1 MIPKLSYRT
10 RTTEVNSTSEN
21 LGLTY
26 QKQSLESDTYL
37 AGLFTNL
44 LSGSGLLRTAIN
56 RSKAE
61 SNLDDMDV
69 IRDEK
74 IQALHYLLLG
84 AIHNP
89 NEEISASATRLY
101 DEYKKYGL
109 KVTQK
114 SYLIESSLT
123 ESMLEDY
130 TATDL
135 QADIAAVLGCAEL
148 IAGIQT
154 AQNDFKTANIAWEEA
169 KSKEGLTASATQIKK
184 EILALIND
192 NIVVYLKAMNLAN
205 NAVYGELA
213 QTVSQIITDTNQ
225 AVKRRAKKD
234 EELVA
239 E

>member
-1 MIPKLSYRT
+1 MVPKLSYRT
-10 RTTEVNSTSEN
+10 RTTEVNSTAEN

-26 QKQSLESDTYL
+26 QKHSLESDSYL
-37 AGLFTNL
+37 TGLFTDL
-44 LSGSGLLRTAIN
+44 QSKSDLLRTAIN

-69 IRDEK
+69 LRDEK

-89 NEEISASATRLY
+89 SKEISVSATNLY
-101 DEYKKYGL
+101 HIYEKYGL
-109 KVTQK
+109 KMTQK
-114 SYLIESSLT
+114 SYLIESSLI

-130 TATDL
+130 TAANL

-148 IAGIQT
+148 IADIQT
-154 AQNDFKTANIAWEEA
+154 AQNNFKTANITWREA
-169 KSKEGLTASATQIKK
+169 KSKEGLTVSASQIKK
-184 EILALIND
+184 EIIVLIND
-192 NIVVYLKAMNLAN
+192 NIVVYLKAMRLAN

-225 AVKRRAKKD
+225 TIKRRAKKD
-234 EELVA
+234 EELVT